1 MKMFALGTPLVLGF
15 FLACGGP
22 PQPETPAAEPAAE
35 PAASEPDAVEGEATE
50 PTESAEP
57 EDEGTEVQPTMP
69 PLEPERPPCHTLEK
83 SRCSVMQG
91 CKWYEKAGK
100 GECMDE

>member
-1 MKMFALGTPLVLGF
+1 MKKIALLTPLILGF
-15 FLACGGP
+15 LLACGGP
-22 PQPETPAAEPAAE
+22 PQPETPAADPTASEPAAVE
-35 PAASEPDAVEGEATE
+35 SEAVE

-57 EDEGTEVQPTMP
+57 EEEADEVQPSMP